1 MTVNKLFQRQG
12 LGQKLLSWGM
22 NHVREQGYDEIIL
35 HVAEW
40 NQNAVKLY
48 LKTGFM
54 IRKKEKV
61 R

>member
-1 MTVNKLFQRQG
+1 ML
-12 LGQKLLSWGM
+12 WGM
-22 NHVREQGYDEIIL
+22 NHVREQGGSDIIL

-40 NQNAVKLY
+40 NQIAVKLY
-48 LKTGFM
+48 LETGFV